1 MNHTPK
7 TVLPVPIPHGENA
20 VAHAA
25 TTAPAS
31 MLLPVRQ
38 MPTETH
44 TFHPYHRRTET
55 ARMPVLLL
63 LLGGTRAAATA
74 ILLHLRV
81 ATLQNRKT
89 KPAAKPV
96 L

>member
-1 MNHTPK
+1 M
-7 TVLPVPIPHGENA
+7 VLPVPIPHGENA
-20 VAHAA
+20 VADAA
-25 TTAPAS
+25 TTAPVS

-38 MPTETH
+38 MPAETH
-44 TFHPYHRRTET
+44 TFHPYHHRTET
-55 ARMPVLLL
+55 DRMPVLLL
-63 LLGGTRAAATA
+63 LLGGTRVAATA

-81 ATLQNRKT
+81 VTLQNRKT

>member
-7 TVLPVPIPHGENA
+7 MVLPVRIPHGENA
-20 VAHAA
+20 VADAA
-25 TTAPAS
+25 TTALVS
-31 MLLPVRQ
+31 TLLPVQQ
-38 MPTETH
+38 MPAETH
-44 TFHPYHRRTET
+44 TFRPYHRRTET

-74 ILLHLRV
+74 ILLHLRA

>member
-25 TTAPAS
+25 TTAPVS

-38 MPTETH
+38 MPAETH

-63 LLGGTRAAATA
+63 LLGGTRAAAIA
-74 ILLHLRV
+74 ILLHLRA
-81 ATLQNRKT
+81 ATLQSLKT
-89 KPAAKPV
+89 KPAAEPV

>member
-1 MNHTPK
+1 MNHTPRM
-7 TVLPVPIPHGENA
+7 VLPVPIPHGENA
-20 VAHAA
+20 VADVAI
-25 TTAPAS
+25 TALVS
-31 MLLPVRQ
+31 TQLPVQQ
-38 MPTETH
+38 MPAETH

>member
-1 MNHTPK
+1 M
-7 TVLPVPIPHGENA
+7 VLPVRIPHGENA

-25 TTAPAS
+25 TTAPVS
-31 MLLPVRQ
+31 MLLPVQQ
-38 MPTETH
+38 MPAETH
-44 TFHPYHRRTET
+44 TFHPYHHRTET
-55 ARMPVLLL
+55 ARMPVVLTLS
-63 LLGGTRAAATA
+63 GATGRAAATA
-74 ILLHLRV
+74 ILLHLRA